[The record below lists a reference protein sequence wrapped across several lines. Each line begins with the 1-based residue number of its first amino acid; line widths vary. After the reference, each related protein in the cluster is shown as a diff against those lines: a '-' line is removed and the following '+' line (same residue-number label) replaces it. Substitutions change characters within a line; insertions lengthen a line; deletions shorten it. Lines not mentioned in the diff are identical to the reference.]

1 MPLNGDN
8 FDTSPGLK
16 GLEAVYGETL
26 GLAKCFLPLN
36 LDKPSTI
43 DPNGNPTGGE
53 RSSSSP
59 EVINVADL
67 GGNNGHLGGGHPGVV
82 DGLDPNLLDDSSV
95 GMTNPMQSAT
105 VASASNSEGGGDVTG
120 AGGAG
125 ENGGINNVSQQ
136 YMNQWGNG
144 ANTNGGTSGSSTYYN
159 RGRDLNSVS
168 DYSYAALYGANNY
181 AATDPAALA
190 AASYY
195 QMGSS
200 FPATGSTGQVG
211 TGFGAAGKFDYN
223 SYYGPYMAAAA
234 ANSCYLGGGYSTS
247 GYGNAGASSSGSL
260 AQPQIYHLSN
270 LPPPASITEGPNVV
284 DPEVMKSPGKTR
296 NSSVTK

>member
-1 MPLNGDN
+1 MACKLKPPLIGSRTDLAGEAMDETGDNGGKLCGEQRRDGATDKGEDDDEGEEEERRKSANNGGEQPNFREICGQDEVGDVPMDATYGETSGNGALLTDPLVDSTPKGDISAASPVLITPSDLGQSSSLQTLSISPTPNDGQVEFHSSEVLTDLSGPYDLTPRWFNLPLNGDN

-105 VASASNSEGGGDVTG
+105 VASAD
-120 AGGAG
+120 
-125 ENGGINNVSQQ
+125 
-136 YMNQWGNG
+136 
-144 ANTNGGTSGSSTYYN
+144 
-159 RGRDLNSVS
+159 RKSV
-168 DYSYAALYGANNY
+168 
-181 AATDPAALA
+181 
-190 AASYY
+190 
-195 QMGSS
+195 
-200 FPATGSTGQVG
+200 V
-211 TGFGAAGKFDYN
+211 
-223 SYYGPYMAAAA
+223 
-234 ANSCYLGGGYSTS
+234 
-247 GYGNAGASSSGSL
+247 
-260 AQPQIYHLSN
+260 
-270 LPPPASITEGPNVV
+270 
-284 DPEVMKSPGKTR
+284 
-296 NSSVTK
+296 